1 MTTAFAP
8 SPVAA
13 AVVVPSGVAPT
24 GTAAPEKLN
33 WEAAISELLSE
44 LSSVQEE
51 LLAVLGEKRERLA
64 AVDVSGMT
72 ELQDREQS
80 LLDRLQACHTRRE
93 ELLSAARA
101 EGLPAD
107 SMTTLA
113 QAASRQSTST
123 STTNQSQRDKLRK
136 DLASSASRMRLLQTQ
151 SLTNWVI
158 AQRSLL
164 HVSQLLEIIATGG
177 RLQPTYGVRESVHNR
192 GGMVDH
198 EA

>member
-8 SPVAA
+8 SPVAV
-13 AVVVPSGVAPT
+13 AVVVPPGTVASGNAD
-24 GTAAPEKLN
+24 PEKLN
-33 WEAAISELLSE
+33 WEAAISDLLSE

-72 ELQDREQS
+72 ELQAREQT

-93 ELLSAARA
+93 ELLAAARA

>member
-8 SPVAA
+8 STVATA
-13 AVVVPSGVAPT
+13 AVVAPIPLV
-24 GTAAPEKLN
+24 AAPVATTLN
-33 WEAAISELLSE
+33 WEAEISRLLTE

-51 LLAVLGEKRERLA
+51 LLALLAEKRERLT
-64 AVDVSGMT
+64 AVDVSGMG
-72 ELQDREQS
+72 ELQEREQ
-80 LLDRLQACHTRRE
+80 LLCDRLQACHARRE
-93 ELLSAARA
+93 ELLAAAMR

-107 SMTTLA
+107 SMTSLA
-113 QAASRQSTST
+113 RAAGGSNP
-123 STTNQSQRDKLRK
+123 NQSEREKLRK

-164 HVSQLLEIIATGG
+164 HVSQMLEIIATGG